1 MNALNLI
8 KTLDYCRSRLP
19 LSTAEDDFRFV
30 SIPLATLKAVSSIGT
45 KTPLLTQ
52 VIDFYYDNFVSRDDS
67 ENSHYFRK
75 TGEVCVSDFINFFA
89 DRGIEQMSSAEF
101 KQEVPSL
108 PEQAINA
115 YVFCRIL
122 RSYDVEYSSD
132 LNKIVG
138 NKFFEKQ
145 IRNIPGQRNGNSLK
159 FFYMYTGIEYSLPA
173 RELRKFIFSA
183 TNKNLGIS
191 DCTELIGHVAKT
203 LRIHNTEFT
212 HELLEKLIWSYQLA
226 QKKLHIV
233 WQECDRI
240 PLGHGVYLYDKKRR
254 DSSMYGSDVVASIE
268 GYSFEKCLSRG
279 DKLPLK
285 GYCIEPDEITTL
297 EMIDEMKFVIEELMK
312 IEMPRPNSEII
323 SNRIFSDL
331 GC

>member
-30 SIPLATLKAVSSIGT
+30 SIPLAALKAVSSIGA

-52 VIDFYYDNFVSRDDS
+52 VVDFYHDNFMSRDIS
-67 ENSHYFRK
+67 ETSLYFTR
-75 TGEVCVSDFINFFA
+75 TGEVCVSEFIKFFA

-108 PEQAINA
+108 PDEVINA
-115 YVFCRIL
+115 YMFCRIL
-122 RSYDVEYSSD
+122 RSYDVEYSPD

-145 IRNIPGQRNGNSLK
+145 IRNIPGQRNANSLK

-183 TNKNLGIS
+183 TNKNLGIN
-191 DCTELIGHVAKT
+191 DCTELIGHVANT
-203 LRIHNTEFT
+203 LRIDNTEFT

-240 PLGHGVYLYDKKRR
+240 PLGHGVYLYDKERR

-268 GYSFEKCLSRG
+268 GYSFEKSLSRR

-285 GYCIEPDEITTL
+285 GYCIKPDEITTP
-297 EMIDEMKFVIEELMK
+297 EIIDEMKFVIEELMK
-312 IEMPRPNSEII
+312 IEMPFPHVEIV
-323 SNRIFSDL
+323 SNRIFTDM